1 MKWNR
6 LTVALYLASGPWQK
20 FLANT
25 LSPSFTMHFFT
36 CKSCFSFWT
45 LWRSRSLDRG
55 FLPNKSSAGETPVD
69 VWEVMRNRLSWY
81 SGFHTSFFDLLGAFF
96 EGFDGPFSRSIR
108 GMMVWSRSDMPD
120 LIHLQEV
127 VELVSDKIAARVGPN
142 HFRESVS
149 CKSDPQ
155 PSYRCARGWACHGE
169 CLNQSTLNES
179 QPEWETFF
187 REMDQPYISTMAYP
201 RFMRQLPRV

>member
-1 MKWNR
+1 
-6 LTVALYLASGPWQK
+6 
-20 FLANT
+20 
-25 LSPSFTMHFFT
+25 MHFFT

-45 LWRSRSLDRG
+45 LWRSRTLDRG

-96 EGFDGPFSRSIR
+96 EGFDGPFSRSVR

-127 VELVSDKIAARVGPN
+127 VELVSDKIAAIVGHN

-155 PSYRCARGWACHGE
+155 PSYRCARGWACYVE
-169 CLNQSTLNES
+169 CLNPLWMWANQNEKHFPEKWTNLTSRLWRTQGLCGNS
-179 QPEWETFF
+179 QGCNGASCSLDIPHIDELSS
-187 REMDQPYISTMAYP
+187 PNPHPSYP
-201 RFMRQLPRV
+201 IIRDF